1 MTNCE
6 CIKDIGTEALVHIL
20 TVAFLEGALSVV
32 SISEDDRVCK
42 VSPAEYSGEDIEEV
56 FNSDF
61 AEKAR
66 YLYEKYLN
74 SDVPDDGLHAPIL
87 KYICDG
93 DI

>member
-1 MTNCE
+1 MTNLD
-6 CIKDIGTEALVHIL
+6 CIRDIGMEALVHIL

-32 SISEDDRVCK
+32 SISEDDRICK
-42 VSPAEYSGEDIEEV
+42 VSPSEYSWEDIKEIYDC
-56 FNSDF
+56 DF
-61 AEKAR
+61 AEMVKC
-66 YLYEKYLN
+66 LYEKYLN